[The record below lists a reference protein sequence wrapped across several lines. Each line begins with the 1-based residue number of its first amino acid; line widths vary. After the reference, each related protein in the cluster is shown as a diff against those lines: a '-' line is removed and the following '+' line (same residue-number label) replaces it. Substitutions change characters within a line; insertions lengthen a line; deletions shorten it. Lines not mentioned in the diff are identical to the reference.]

1 MVSLK
6 QYSISRR
13 NLGKLVILNPKMTV
27 KEQILILRNPN
38 KVQTKDIKR
47 WLKARARD
55 NLIVEVQGL
64 RIKKGI

>member
-1 MVSLK
+1 M
-6 QYSISRR
+6 
-13 NLGKLVILNPKMTV
+13 GKLVILNPKMTV

-64 RIKKGI
+64 GIKKGI